1 MNYNLNSIPG
11 KGDLFGP
18 DLDYTESVIKSRCD
32 VKSLTYCDLQCI
44 LLKGL
49 RNVLEMYPEFAEKFA
64 ADLLHDLTY
73 NLRDGCADLEDEDED
88 RWSKKEDQ
96 EHEEDGE
103 DEEDEG
109 RNFTTEHLK
118 NPLLRNGSNP
128 FHSAAAASSDAG
140 TFTSAA
146 EPNHVSDPRDDAF
159 NKKGNI
165 RHSNFIQLFIL
176 ISSLLHKNLQCKL
189 QYARLILT
197 IICGRKRLKGKK
209 L

>member
-1 MNYNLNSIPG
+1 MNYNLNSISG

-73 NLRDGCADLEDEDED
+73 NLRDGCADLEDEDDD
-88 RWSKKEDQ
+88 RSKKDDGSQ
-96 EHEEDGE
+96 GHEEDGE

-109 RNFTTEHLK
+109 RNFTSEHLK
-118 NPLLRNGSNP
+118 KPLLRNGSNP
-128 FHSAAAASSDAG
+128 YHSVASSVCAEAG

-146 EPNHVSDPRDDAF
+146 EPNLVSDPRDDAF
-159 NKKGNI
+159 KKKG
-165 RHSNFIQLFIL
+165 
-176 ISSLLHKNLQCKL
+176 K
-189 QYARLILT
+189 
-197 IICGRKRLKGKK
+197 
-209 L
+209 